1 MANRRNDMIAPVPGA
16 KYRAEIHPKGWK
28 AELAIPWRELSDFDA
43 KPGAVLALELRVNDA
58 DKSHP
63 RWKIDP
69 GDVEDL
75 STEYPSRWSL
85 LKLQPG
91 SEN

>member
-28 AELAIPWRELSDFDA
+28 AELAIPWRELSGFDA

-63 RWKIDP
+63 P
-69 GDVEDL
+69 LEDR
-75 STEYPSRWSL
+75 SRRRGRPLHRRSFQMVAAETAAG
-85 LKLQPG
+85 K
-91 SEN
+91 